1 MEVQIVWNLAF
12 WGWVLAPMLS
22 CSGIF
27 AAENPS
33 PVIGEA
39 DRPAIASLCRRESHK
54 FLLTSMWVVCC
65 AACTCPAPINTQ
77 SLGTLS
83 KWFRQANVWPSYV
96 TSGCLPRDMYT
107 PMFIAALFIVER
119 KWNQP
124 NCPST
129 DDWIMKIC
137 YIYKRV
143 VQLYYIIY
151 SAIKKNEIT
160 KFIGKM
166 NRLTI

>member
-1 MEVQIVWNLAF
+1 MGCLSPVSLDRVKPNSKKPNSQKKIPAIGFTSERTKVLLVLMSCHVMEVQIVWTPAF

-39 DRPAIASLCRRESHK
+39 DKSAIASPCRRESHK

-65 AACTCPAPINTQ
+65 AACTCPASINTQ

-83 KWFRQANVWPSYV
+83 EWLDKQMYDTDMSPLDVYLGTCTLP
-96 TSGCLPRDMYT
+96 CL
-107 PMFIAALFIVER
+107 LL
-119 KWNQP
+119 
-124 NCPST
+124 
-129 DDWIMKIC
+129 
-137 YIYKRV
+137 
-143 VQLYYIIY
+143 LY
-151 SAIKKNEIT
+151 S
-160 KFIGKM
+160 
-166 NRLTI
+166 L